1 MFTPTFGVM
10 QHLDLSDEEAAALIK
25 APFSFNA
32 PLRRGL
38 VPPSRCGMV
47 AAEFGFCRSVIS
59 GSRGRS
65 IGRDVM
71 NRNTVALFLLFGAGL
86 LFAAPGIGAN
96 LIPMAAAQMPNIC
109 PPGQTF
115 VIAQGKCVAAQPTVR
130 CPEGQEFDAQ
140 TNRCVTARS
149 AVRCPEGQE
158 FDARTNR
165 CVTARS
171 AVRCPEGQDFDAQT
185 NRCVTAR
192 SAVRCPGGQEFDAQ
206 TNRCVTR

>member
-1 MFTPTFGVM
+1 MGNHTEQITSAMFTPICGVM

-47 AAEFGFCRSVIS
+47 AAEFGFCRSVTS

-86 LFAAPGIGAN
+86 LFAAVGIGAN
-96 LIPMAAAQMPNIC
+96 LVPRPR
-109 PPGQTF
+109 P
-115 VIAQGKCVAAQPTVR
+115 KCQIFARPARRSSSRRANAWRRSPR
-130 CPEGQEFDAQ
+130 SDARRLRSS
-140 TNRCVTARS
+140 TLRRTGASRSDRRSDARGARS
-149 AVRCPEGQE
+149 STLR
-158 FDARTNR
+158 RTG
-165 CVTARS
+165 A
-171 AVRCPEGQDFDAQT
+171 
-185 NRCVTAR
+185 
-192 SAVRCPGGQEFDAQ
+192 
-206 TNRCVTR
+206 